1 MALFSRRILQR
12 IVDESSAYL
21 KPKQRQEICNLLN
34 TVRDDYLA
42 TEWEQVIVNAA
53 SKVGVIQY
61 EPDLGG
67 SRKPDF
73 RLQPNESNLVLVAD
87 VTVVSDQGFK
97 KANPVGALLDEF
109 FRRLQKRKMLHGGFF
124 VTIDSLPNSIVRG
137 SGERVRSLVPR
148 VHEFYSRIFDA
159 RFHSFLDAVSSRP
172 GQPHTHDVV
181 AADIGVHFSYRPSHR
196 GTSGA
201 TYQVFNFA
209 SHIEQNP
216 VYNAL
221 DAKADQLK
229 KSRSD
234 GLNGIFLCD
243 GDCQMLHSNPPSWQG
258 YRHDEVIWH
267 FLKKKSKVAFV
278 LTAVVEENTHHYRV
292 VPKLY
297 VNSSFQP
304 QKESLERVIS
314 AVLSFLPQPEQSP
327 VNALLQLKSQ
337 KEQSGRY
344 KGSLAMSGEI
354 TMSARML
361 LEILSGVCTLEEFEE
376 QYRMR
381 REENPFRI
389 KITQG
394 RLISKVE
401 VEHLPNSDDDR
412 ITIHF
417 GDPDPAIHPFRVR

>member
-1 MALFSRRILQR
+1 MALFCRRILQR
-12 IVDESSAYL
+12 VLDESTVYL
-21 KPKQRQEICNLLN
+21 NLKQREDICNLLN
-34 TVRDDYLA
+34 TVHDNYLSV
-42 TEWEQVIVNAA
+42 EWEQVIVHAA
-53 SKVGVIQY
+53 SKVGSIEF
-61 EPDLGG
+61 EPSLGG

-73 RLQPNESNLVLVAD
+73 KLQPNETDLVLVAD

-97 KANPVGALLDEF
+97 KANPIGALLDEF
-109 FRRLQKRKMLHGGFF
+109 FRRLQKRKMVHGGFF
-124 VTIDSLPNSIVRG
+124 VKVDSLPNNIVRG

-148 VHEFYSRIFDA
+148 VHEFHSRIFDA
-159 RFHSFLDAVSSRP
+159 RFHSFLDAVRSRP
-172 GQPHTHDVV
+172 DQPHTHDVV
-181 AADIGVHFSYRPSHR
+181 AADIGVHFNYQPSHH

-201 TYQVFNFA
+201 SYQAFDFA

-243 GDCQMLHSNPPSWQG
+243 GDCRMLHSNPPSWQG

-267 FLKKKSKVAFV
+267 FLRKNSKVAFV
-278 LTAVVEENTHHYRV
+278 LTLLVEEKTHQCRV

-297 VNSSFQP
+297 VNSNFEI
-304 QKESLERVIS
+304 QKNQLERVIS
-314 AVLSFLPQPEQSP
+314 SVLSFIPQPEQSP
-327 VNALLQLKSQ
+327 VNALLQLKNQ
-337 KEQSGRY
+337 KKQSGRY
-344 KGSLAMSGEI
+344 KGNLTMSGEI

-361 LEILSGVCTLEEFEE
+361 LEILGGVRTIEGFEE

-389 KITQG
+389 KIAQG
-394 RLISKVE
+394 RLICKVE
-401 VEHLPNSDDDR
+401 VEHLPNSDDDQV
-412 ITIHF
+412 TIHF
-417 GDPDPAIHPFRVR
+417 GDPDPAIQPFRVR